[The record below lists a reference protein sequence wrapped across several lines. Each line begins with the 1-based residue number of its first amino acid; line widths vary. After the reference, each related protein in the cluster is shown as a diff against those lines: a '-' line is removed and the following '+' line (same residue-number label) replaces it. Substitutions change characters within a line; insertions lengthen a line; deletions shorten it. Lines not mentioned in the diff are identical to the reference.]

1 MITLQIHDM
10 LLRTFYYAALGIS
23 QIKKVCFQVLSR
35 GIYSKNTFLNE
46 SASSKIGHWWLIFN
60 HYKLAHFFFLSD
72 HYGMKLLL

>member
-46 SASSKIGHWWLIFN
+46 SASKIGHWWLIFN